1 MKGAEIAKKL
11 DISTSALR
19 HYESWGLVP
28 KVERAAN
35 GYRIYTEEH
44 EAYFQCI
51 RALSAGFGM
60 DLVRKVMPFVI
71 NGEKLEALWLIN
83 KAQVNL
89 YAEKNTVKKTV
100 ELLDLKQLSNQSN
113 FHINSSFTIGELA
126 KEANVSASA
135 IRHWEKEGLIN
146 PERQKDSGF
155 RIYSPSDIRKVLIIR
170 TVQRVVYSLDIV
182 REVLSDLDKNNVAQA
197 KEMALQSMQYI
208 DHALVEQVRGIA
220 YLHNLLVGTS
230 KKEENKA

>member
-51 RALSAGFGM
+51 RALSTGFGM